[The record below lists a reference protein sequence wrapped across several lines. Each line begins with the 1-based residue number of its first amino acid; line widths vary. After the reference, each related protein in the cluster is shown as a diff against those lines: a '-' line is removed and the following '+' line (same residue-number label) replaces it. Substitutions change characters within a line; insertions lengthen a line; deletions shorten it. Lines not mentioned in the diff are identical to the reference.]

1 MAERRRFKWIRFML
15 CRNES
20 QPMDRL
26 SALELFVR
34 VVEAGS
40 FSAAARERRL
50 SQPAASKQVA
60 ALERSLGVRL
70 LHRSTRKVRPTDEG
84 LAYYEQAREAVQT
97 LREAGAA
104 VRLRDAGLGGT
115 LHVATSVGFGRVSV
129 APLVAG
135 FLAAHPRLAIELHM
149 ADAYVDLVREGIDV
163 AIRVGELRDEGLI
176 ARRIG
181 TSERVVVAAP
191 AYLER
196 AGEPVSPSDLAAH
209 NCIIYSGL
217 AAADHWPFETDDGV
231 ETVSVRGNL
240 RCSSGEGVL
249 GAVLAGAG
257 ITCAPLWQVGPEI
270 AARRLKRLL
279 PRHRPRPLP
288 IHAVWPT
295 SRRLSPR
302 VKVFVDH
309 LEDCFARCPWVA
321 GFGLPRLRGRGRPEP
336 SDPPRFPAPP
346 GEPPD
351 QQNA

>member
-1 MAERRRFKWIRFML
+1 
-15 CRNES
+15 
-20 QPMDRL
+20 MDRL
-26 SALELFVR
+26 AALELFVR
-34 VVEAGS
+34 VVESGS
-40 FSAAARERRL
+40 FSAAARERRI

-70 LHRSTRKVRPTDEG
+70 LARTTRKVTPTDEG
-84 LAYYEQAREAVQT
+84 LAYYDRAREAVQA
-97 LREAGAA
+97 LREAAAA
-104 VRLRDAGLGGT
+104 VRTRDAGLGGT

-129 APLVAG
+129 APRVAA
-135 FLAAHPRLAIELHM
+135 FLAQHPRLSIDLHM

-196 AGEPVSPSDLAAH
+196 EGEPATPAELARH
-209 NCIIYSGL
+209 QCVVYTGL
-217 AAADHWPFETDDGV
+217 ATLDRWPFEAGDGI
-231 ETVSVRGNL
+231 ETVQVRGSL

-257 ITCAPLWQVGPEI
+257 IACAPLWQVGPEI

-279 PRHRPRPLP
+279 PRHRPVPLP

-302 VKVFVDH
+302 VKAFVDF
-309 LEDCFARCPWVA
+309 LEAGFASCPWVA
-321 GFGLPRLRGRGRPEP
+321 GFGLPRVRG
-336 SDPPRFPAPP
+336 
-346 GEPPD
+346 
-351 QQNA
+351 

>member
-1 MAERRRFKWIRFML
+1 
-15 CRNES
+15 
-20 QPMDRL
+20 MDRL
-26 SALELFVR
+26 AALELFVR
-34 VVEAGS
+34 VVESGS
-40 FSAAARERRL
+40 FSAAARERRI

-70 LHRSTRKVRPTDEG
+70 LSRTTRKVTPTDEG
-84 LAYYEQAREAVQT
+84 LAYYDRAREAVQA
-97 LREAGAA
+97 LREAAAA
-104 VRLRDAGLGGT
+104 VRTRDAGLGGT

-129 APLVAG
+129 APRVAA
-135 FLAAHPRLAIELHM
+135 FLGQHPRLSIELHM

-196 AGEPVSPSDLAAH
+196 HGEPATPADLARHA
-209 NCIIYSGL
+209 CVVYTGL
-217 AAADHWPFETDDGV
+217 ATVDRWPFEAGDDI
-231 ETVSVRGNL
+231 ETVQVRGNL
-240 RCSSGEGVL
+240 RCTSGEGVL

-257 ITCAPLWQVGPEI
+257 IACAPLWQVGPEI

-279 PRHRPRPLP
+279 PRQRPVPLP

-302 VKVFVDH
+302 VKAFVDF
-309 LEDCFARCPWVA
+309 LEAGFASCPWVA
-321 GFGLPRLRGRGRPEP
+321 GFGLPRVRGQG
-336 SDPPRFPAPP
+336 
-346 GEPPD
+346 
-351 QQNA
+351 

>member
-1 MAERRRFKWIRFML
+1 
-15 CRNES
+15 
-20 QPMDRL
+20 MDRL
-26 SALELFVR
+26 AALELFVR

-70 LHRSTRKVRPTDEG
+70 LARTTRKVTPTDEG
-84 LAYYEQAREAVQT
+84 LAYYERAREAVQA

-104 VRLRDAGLGGT
+104 VRTRDASLGGT
-115 LHVATSVGFGRVSV
+115 LHVATSVGFGRVTI
-129 APLVAG
+129 APHVAG

-163 AIRVGELRDEGLI
+163 AVRVGELRDDGLI

-191 AYLER
+191 SYLER
-196 AGEPVSPSDLAAH
+196 HAEPTAPQDLSTH
-209 NCIIYSGL
+209 NCVVYTGL
-217 AAADHWPFETDDGV
+217 ATADRWPFEAADGV
-231 ETVSVRGNL
+231 EHVAVRGNL

-279 PRHRPRPLP
+279 PRHRPLPLP

-302 VKVFVDH
+302 VKAFVDH
-309 LEDCFARCPWVA
+309 LEASFARCPWVA
-321 GFGLPRLRGRGRPEP
+321 GFGLPRVRAQG
-336 SDPPRFPAPP
+336 
-346 GEPPD
+346 
-351 QQNA
+351 